1 MFIMRISV
9 IPIIDFGQ
17 IDHSLTAFLASSL
30 FLPLLIDLSQLSHRL
45 TLQFD
50 PVAVM
55 QQPIQ

>member
-1 MFIMRISV
+1 MRISV